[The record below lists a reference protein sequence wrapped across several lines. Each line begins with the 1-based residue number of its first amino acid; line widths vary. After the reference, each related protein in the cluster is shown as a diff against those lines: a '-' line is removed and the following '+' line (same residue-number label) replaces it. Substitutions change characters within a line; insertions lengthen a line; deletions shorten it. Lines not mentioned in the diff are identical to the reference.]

1 MVLFQWK
8 RSFLCVF
15 QQNIKKD
22 LGTCARNM
30 RRRLPLS
37 RNKQWSGYQ
46 SPPHKEGEG
55 MGEGGGLPPGV
66 GDGGGLTLGELATM
80 ASLREAQDK
89 GRPEAG
95 GMASLTEEQRQA
107 LLAHSVYEQST
118 LAWSALY
125 QQQFSSPA
133 DTPPA
138 VPQAR
143 SHKRTLSD
151 AAASK
156 GIEVADRELAEA
168 LKQAALEQSVKP
180 LGDAESGR
188 RHSSSADVGEGVKY
202 KEMKKE
208 HAVKGGHRPVSSEVP
223 KSESHPVMK
232 ELISHPALSSRE
244 QTMASS
250 EPAAFHIG
258 QVPHMPA
265 LTEGLVH
272 AHQTPVRA
280 HSQPGAQVRSEVNSM
295 EEEVPMNLTCSSEVS
310 KEQKPPK
317 HVKSEPKVGKS
328 SSGGV
333 ETFSAREQVWFP
345 HGSPWKKSGQ
355 NVFKALPTPL
365 PAPRYSHKLVKAH
378 EEGLAYRHRSEIIR
392 ETARFFLGFK
402 YWWSSAD
409 YSRISELVVL
419 QFPELK
425 DPVAHPGQP
434 CYVSNTQVVTLVSLT
449 CLQRG
454 SLKPVVLF

>member
-1 MVLFQWK
+1 M
-8 RSFLCVF
+8 F

-37 RNKQWSGYQ
+37 RNKQWAGYQ
-46 SPPHKEGEG
+46 SPPHSVLKEGDG
-55 MGEGGGLPPGV
+55 IGE
-66 GDGGGLTLGELATM
+66 GGGLTLGELATM

-89 GRPEAG
+89 GRTEA
-95 GMASLTEEQRQA
+95 ASLASLSEEQRQT
-107 LLAHSVYEQST
+107 LLAHSVYEQNT

-133 DTPPA
+133 ETTA
-138 VPQAR
+138 VLPQAH
-143 SHKRTLSD
+143 SHKRSLSD
-151 AAASK
+151 STGSK

-168 LKQAALEQSVKP
+168 LKQAALEQSVKQF
-180 LGDAESGR
+180 GDTDSS
-188 RHSSSADVGEGVKY
+188 RHHSVDVNEGVQS
-202 KEMKKE
+202 KEMKRE
-208 HAVKGGHRPVSSEVP
+208 HAGKGSHRSDSSEVS
-223 KSESHPVMK
+223 KSESHPMIK
-232 ELISHPALSSRE
+232 ELMSHSSLPSRE
-244 QTMASS
+244 HKLSTESASCH
-250 EPAAFHIG
+250 AG
-258 QVPHMPA
+258 QVPHKPA

-280 HSQPGAQVRSEVNSM
+280 HSQPGAQVRPEINSM
-295 EEEVPMNLTCSSEVS
+295 EEEVPMNLTCTSCSSEVS
-310 KEQKPPK
+310 KEHKPEK
-317 HVKSEPKVGKS
+317 YIKSEPKGSKNS
-328 SSGGV
+328 SSGV

-365 PAPRYSHKLVKAH
+365 PVPRYSHKLIKAH

-425 DPVAHPGQP
+425 DPVTHPGQP
-434 CYVSNTQVVTLVSLT
+434 YYVSNLHVPSLRYT
-449 CLQRG
+449 
-454 SLKPVVLF
+454 SLL

>member
-1 MVLFQWK
+1 M
-8 RSFLCVF
+8 F

-37 RNKQWSGYQ
+37 RNKQWAGYQ
-46 SPPHKEGEG
+46 SPPHSVLKEGDG
-55 MGEGGGLPPGV
+55 IGEGGC
-66 GDGGGLTLGELATM
+66 LTLGELATM

-89 GRPEAG
+89 GRAEATSLT
-95 GMASLTEEQRQA
+95 SLTEEQRQT
-107 LLAHSVYEQST
+107 LLAHSVYEQNT
-118 LAWSALY
+118 LAWNALY

-133 DTPPA
+133 ETTP
-138 VPQAR
+138 VLPQAHSNKR
-143 SHKRTLSD
+143 SLSD
-151 AAASK
+151 TTGSK
-156 GIEVADRELAEA
+156 GIEVAERELAEA
-168 LKQAALEQSVKP
+168 LKQAGLEQSVKQ
-180 LGDAESGR
+180 LDDTDSSH
-188 RHSSSADVGEGVKY
+188 RHSVDDSEGVKS
-202 KEMKKE
+202 KEMKRE
-208 HAVKGGHRPVSSEVP
+208 HAEKGHRADSSEVS
-223 KSESHPVMK
+223 KSESHPTIK
-232 ELISHPALSSRE
+232 ELISHSSLSSRE
-244 QTMASS
+244 QKKMSTESASCLG
-250 EPAAFHIG
+250 G
-258 QVPHMPA
+258 QVPHKPA
-265 LTEGLVH
+265 LTEVLIH

-280 HSQPGAQVRSEVNSM
+280 HSQPGAQVRPEMNSM

-310 KEQKPPK
+310 KEHKPEK
-317 HVKSEPKVGKS
+317 EIKSEPKVSKNG
-328 SSGGV
+328 SSGM

-365 PAPRYSHKLVKAH
+365 PVPRYSHKLIKAR

-434 CYVSNTQVVTLVSLT
+434 CYVSDYHS
-449 CLQRG
+449 
-454 SLKPVVLF
+454 SWHS